1 MRKRIL
7 CLLLAG
13 VLLCSLGTAEVM
25 AAEVGVP
32 SVTSGTAEDSSQL
45 KIEEGDSGEQESQI
59 ETEEEQQKNPV
70 LPDMDSDSDR
80 NDVDVSESNP
90 EQNTVRSEEGNTEEN
105 WNPDSVQTEEIQ
117 QETEIEEAQVEQP
130 EIEEAQTEETQEPAE
145 EEEISQQDSSGTLT
159 MKSVTKAAAASYT
172 PISYTPKYTNPIQ
185 NTISGVSFST
195 VRDKTIQIIG
205 INEGDYVTVV
215 KDDNGALSIGKMQ
228 WHATRA
234 LNLLKTIAS
243 ANSRQAYKLL
253 GEKLYEEIRTSES
266 WESRIIEKEDVETA
280 EKIKA
285 LLSTDEGKAAQDKL
299 AISDVNAYINHGLR
313 MKISN
318 PAALVYF
325 ADVENQW
332 GPGGSTKCA
341 QYAVNL
347 VGKDYSKITLN
358 EMHIGTV
365 CYTYNRGG
373 YFYRRQNT
381 YNKAA
386 DLGWGYGQKG
396 DLRITSVQWLQKSL
410 NTYQNAGLAVDGSYG
425 EATKVAVRKFQKS
438 AGIGVDGSAG
448 PQTYCTLIYKMYYAQ
463 ASETQTPDPSP
474 VVPVEKKTAAITV
487 SKSSYA
493 LNDNH
498 SNFSLGAKSNH
509 AEAALSYTSS
519 DTSVATV
526 NSSGTVDI
534 KKAGSAVITIAQPAT
549 ENYKSVSK
557 TVKLTVYS
565 TSPSGYTVPTTTLS
579 SGRSMKKSDIQWLQA
594 VLLKLGYSTE
604 VIDGVWDTA
613 TTASVK
619 KFQSAKGL
627 DSDGSVG
634 PATRAKLISLLSASL
649 KKATITVSKTSY
661 AVNDNHSN
669 FAISAKSNHSQKPL
683 TFKSS
688 NTSVA
693 TVNSKGT
700 VDVKKA
706 GTAVITVRQAQSA
719 DYKAA
724 AAKTVKITVYS
735 TNPSSYKVPTTTLS
749 QGRKMSK
756 SNVQWL
762 QACLVQLNCSTET
775 VDGVWDKTTLASVKK
790 FQKCAGLSVDGSVGP
805 GTRGALQ
812 NFIGVKTGTMSC
824 KAAAG
829 TGKITVSWSKMSGA
843 SGYYVYRKTASGS
856 YKKIK
861 TIKSAN
867 TLKYTDTSAKKNTV
881 YYYCVKAYR
890 KSGSLTAASKYKS
903 SAAVRRTK

>member
-32 SVTSGTAEDSSQL
+32 CVTSGTAEDSSQL

-80 NDVDVSESNP
+80 NDVDVSESDP
-90 EQNTVRSEEGNTEEN
+90 EQNTVQSEEGNTEEN

-117 QETEIEEAQVEQP
+117 EETEIEEAQVEQP

-145 EEEISQQDSSGTLT
+145 EEEISQQGSTGTLT

-243 ANSRQAYKLL
+243 ANNQQAYELL
-253 GEKLYEEIRTSES
+253 GEKLYEEIRTSS
-266 WESRIIEKEDVETA
+266 GWGTRIINDDEKN
-280 EKIKA
+280 KIKA
-285 LLSTDEGKAAQDKL
+285 LLATAESKAAQDKL
-299 AISDVNAYINHGLR
+299 AVSDVNVYINHGLIL
-313 MKISN
+313 KISN

-332 GPGGSTKCA
+332 GAGGSRKCA
-341 QYAVNL
+341 EYAKNL
-347 VGKDYSKITLN
+347 VGKDCSKITLN
-358 EMHIGTV
+358 EMHLGTV
-365 CYTYNRGG
+365 CYTYTRGG
-373 YFYRRQNT
+373 YYNRRQNT

-386 DLGWGYGQKG
+386 DLGWVYCHSG

-410 NTYQNAGLAVDGSYG
+410 NAYQNAGLTVDGSYG
-425 EATKVAVRKFQKS
+425 EATKAAVRKFQKS

-463 ASETQTPDPSP
+463 ASGTQTPNPSP

-634 PATRAKLISLLSASL
+634 PATRAKLISFLSASL

-661 AVNDNHSN
+661 AVNDNHRN

-724 AAKTVKITVYS
+724 AAKKVKITVYS

-775 VDGVWDKTTLASVKK
+775 VDGVWDKMTLASVKK
-790 FQKCAGLSVDGSVGP
+790 FQKSAGLSVDGSVGP